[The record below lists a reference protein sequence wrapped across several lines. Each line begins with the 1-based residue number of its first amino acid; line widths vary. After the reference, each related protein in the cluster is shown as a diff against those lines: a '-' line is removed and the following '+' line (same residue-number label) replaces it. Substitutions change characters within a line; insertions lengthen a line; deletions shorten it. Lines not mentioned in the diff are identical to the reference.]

1 MEQKKGEGGG
11 KIIKGGGKLGQ
22 GALKRGTGT
31 PLQTMLFHPILVYQ
45 AVFEVVVRK
54 KSYGKKYGHGY
65 MVISL
70 APSLTNCLFEV
81 TQCRNNNMGWS
92 VGKIY
97 FVVEGWKTEII

>member
-1 MEQKKGEGGG
+1 
-11 KIIKGGGKLGQ
+11 
-22 GALKRGTGT
+22 
-31 PLQTMLFHPILVYQ
+31 MLFHPILVYQ

-54 KSYGKKYGHGY
+54 KKYGHGY

-70 APSLTNCLFEV
+70 VPSLTNCLFEV
-81 TQCRNNNMGWS
+81 TQCRNNNMGRS

>member
-1 MEQKKGEGGG
+1 
-11 KIIKGGGKLGQ
+11 
-22 GALKRGTGT
+22 
-31 PLQTMLFHPILVYQ
+31 MLFHPILVYQ

-92 VGKIY
+92 VGKYILLLKVGKLKLFNFTSNSHFCEPNY
-97 FVVEGWKTEII
+97 L